1 MDKQLELSS
10 PGRSGVGFRG
20 MRERFR
26 QLGGTLEIQSE
37 GRGTTVIAT
46 LPLVESNAE
55 GRSKEGSLMK
65 LPGQQ

>member
-1 MDKQLELSS
+1 LDKQLELSS

-26 QLGGTLEIQSE
+26 QLGGALEIQSE

-46 LPLVESNAE
+46 LPLVELQPAL
-55 GRSKEGSLMK
+55 GA
-65 LPGQQ
+65 Q